1 MRRPPPTSLLL
12 VLVCRELEIHPSGL
26 CIDFFCCALKIDLS
40 RCRRNW
46 DTTRCGVRCLF
57 SKRSGSTGR
66 RPALKMKGVLQI
78 KGVSGREKK
87 APKELES
94 VLNRYFGYSGFRGK
108 QLGAIEAVLSGRDC
122 FCLMPTGGGKSMC
135 YQIPALVKT
144 GIVLVISPLIA
155 LMENQVASLKN
166 KGIPAEFLSSTQA
179 SHTKQRIH
187 EDLDTGNPSLKLLY
201 VTPELVATSGFT
213 AKLKKLYNRGL
224 LGLVAIDEAHCIS
237 IWGHDFRP
245 SYRKLSSLRKQFPD
259 IPLLALT
266 ATAVLKVQ
274 KDVISSLC
282 LQNPVI
288 LRASFNRPNIFYEV
302 RCKDLL
308 DDVYSDI
315 SNLLKSSGNVCS
327 IIYCLERAACDD
339 LSMHLSQQGVSTAA
353 YHAGLN
359 SKVRSSILD
368 DWLSSRTQV
377 VVATVAFGMG
387 IDRQDVRI
395 VCHFNLPKSMESFYQ
410 ESGRAGRDQRPSRS
424 VLYYGLDD
432 RRRMEFILR
441 NPKTNKSQPSSSSNE
456 LSEKALADFSQIVD
470 YCESSSCRRKK
481 VIESFGEKV
490 RPTLCQRS
498 CDACKQPNLVSSRLE
513 ELRRVPNCRF
523 NKISPVFQS
532 SVKPAH
538 LDTEFWNREVEA
550 SISAEDISDSDDG
563 NEVVSSIAISKVP
576 AKTGLDAKFKALERA
591 ENAYYQGKCQTKQQC
606 GGLADKKSI
615 SQTLRDACRKIL
627 LDTLG
632 QAKLRLGNIP
642 CENEASATH
651 LETECFKKYE
661 KVGKTFYNSQIA
673 ATVRWLSSATSSQ
686 MHDRLH
692 ALIDQTKDDGAPGSP
707 DIVRESPP
715 ASPEIV
721 GARPGE
727 TSNYEADDIPQHIR
741 ELEKRNHSNESAKGA
756 AASTVNMEL
765 PAIPTGNM
773 ALPPI
778 PTFREFLS
786 QKGRDRAKSYSSS
799 NAANQPSGIRR
810 KSSGQVDKEETSK
823 RMKS

>member
-1 MRRPPPTSLLL
+1 M
-12 VLVCRELEIHPSGL
+12 
-26 CIDFFCCALKIDLS
+26 
-40 RCRRNW
+40 
-46 DTTRCGVRCLF
+46 F
-57 SKRSGSTGR
+57 SS
-66 RPALKMKGVLQI
+66 KMKGVLPI
-78 KGVSGREKK
+78 KGASGREKK

-108 QLGAIEAVLSGRDC
+108 QLEAIEAVLSGRDC

-166 KGIPAEFLSSTQA
+166 KGVPAEFLSSTQA

-201 VTPELVATSGFT
+201 VTPELVATSSFM

-237 IWGHDFRP
+237 SWGHDFRP

-266 ATAVLKVQ
+266 ATAVPKVQ
-274 KDVISSLC
+274 KDVVSSLC

-302 RCKDLL
+302 RYKDLL

-339 LSMHLSQQGVSTAA
+339 LSMHLSQQGVSCAA

-359 SKVRSSILD
+359 SKVRSSVLD

-441 NPKTNKSQPSSSSNE
+441 NPKTKKSQPSSSSNE
-456 LSEKALADFSQIVD
+456 LSEKALADFSQIID
-470 YCESSSCRRKK
+470 YCEISSCRRKK
-481 VIESFGEKV
+481 IIESFGEKV
-490 RPTLCQRS
+490 QPTLCQRS
-498 CDACKQPNLVSSRLE
+498 CDACKHPNLVLSRLE

-532 SVKPAH
+532 SVKEAH
-538 LDTEFWNREVEA
+538 LDTEFWNREDEA
-550 SISAEDISDSDDG
+550 SLSAEDISDSDDG
-563 NEVVSSIAISKVP
+563 NEVVSNIAISKVP
-576 AKTGLDAKFKALERA
+576 AKAGLDAKFKALERA
-591 ENAYYQGKCQTKQQC
+591 ENAYYQGKGQAKQQG

-615 SQTLRDACRKIL
+615 SETLRDACRKRL
-627 LDTLG
+627 LDAVG

-642 CENEASATH
+642 CGDEASATH
-651 LETECFKKYE
+651 LETECFKKYV
-661 KVGKTFYNSQIA
+661 KAGKTFYNSQIA
-673 ATVRWLSSATSSQ
+673 ATVRWLSSATLSQ
-686 MHDRLH
+686 MRDRLDT
-692 ALIDQTKDDGAPGSP
+692 LIDRTKDDGASGCP
-707 DIVRESPP
+707 DIVPESPP

-721 GARPGE
+721 VGARSGE
-727 TSNYEADDIPQHIR
+727 TSNDKPQHIC
-741 ELEKRNHSNESAKGA
+741 ELKSSDESAKGA
-756 AASTVNMEL
+756 ASS
-765 PAIPTGNM
+765 TGNM
-773 ALPPI
+773 VLPAI

-786 QKGRDRAKSYSSS
+786 QKGRDRAKCYSNS
-799 NAANQPSGIRR
+799 NATNQPSGIRR
-810 KSSGQVDKEETSK
+810 KFSGHLDKEEASK